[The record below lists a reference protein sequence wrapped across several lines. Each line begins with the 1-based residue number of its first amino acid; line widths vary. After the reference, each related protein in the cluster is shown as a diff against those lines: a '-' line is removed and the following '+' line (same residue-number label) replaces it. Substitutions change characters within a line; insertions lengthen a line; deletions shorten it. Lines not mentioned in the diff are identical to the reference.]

1 MGKHLGRAAAAI
13 VVAVTGVLMA
23 APVALALPGG
33 ISISPNDKG
42 LPGLGELQTVVGS
55 LLTVALIVAVA
66 AVAISG
72 IAWAIGNHSAN
83 PVVATR
89 GKSGVMVALAAAV
102 LVGGAVAIVD
112 FFWNI
117 GAGIGG

>member
-1 MGKHLGRAAAAI
+1 MWKHLGRGAAQIVAAAGALL
-13 VVAVTGVLMA
+13 AA
-23 APVALALPGG
+23 APPALALPGG
-33 ISISPNDKG
+33 ISISPNNKG
-42 LPGLGELQTVVGS
+42 LPGLNALQTVVGS

-117 GAGIGG
+117 GAGISG